1 MFIDKRLC
9 LSLPKVDSMRS
20 PIDNISSVRAGLAPT
35 VMIVGASIAAIVGF
49 SSIFVVPAGEVGGVT
64 TLGKVSKNPR
74 LPGLNLKI
82 PFVQSVHFFNIRTQV
97 RPENFSSLTKDLQVI
112 EATATIKYAVKQS
125 EAPRIYSTIATGN
138 AEIYERIIQPSL
150 LKALKSVFSKYELV
164 TIATD
169 WNNISQIVETNASAE
184 LAKFDYVEVKGL
196 DLTGLKIAEEYRSAI
211 EQKQIAEQ
219 QLLKAQTEV
228 KIAGQEAI
236 KFETLNRGLNDRV
249 LYKLFLDKWDGKTQ
263 VVPGLNGRMPPVIV
277 GQ

>member
-1 MFIDKRLC
+1 
-9 LSLPKVDSMRS
+9 MRS
-20 PIDNISSVRAGLAPT
+20 PINNISSVRAGVAPT
-35 VMIVGASIAAIVGF
+35 VMIVGGSIAAIVGF
-49 SSIFVVPAGEVGGVT
+49 SSIFVVPAGEVGVVT

-184 LAKFDYVEVKGL
+184 LARFDYVEVKGL

-219 QLLKAQTEV
+219 QLLKAETEV

>member
-1 MFIDKRLC
+1 
-9 LSLPKVDSMRS
+9 MRS
-20 PIDNISSVRAGLAPT
+20 PINNISSVRSGVAPT
-35 VMIVGASIAAIVGF
+35 VMIVGVSIAAIVGF
-49 SSIFVVPAGEVGGVT
+49 SSIFVVPAGEVGVVT